1 MDRRVSV
8 VIGDE
13 NPRTRSGLKAILEAF
28 SSIEIV
34 GEAAGGRETLESV
47 EQKRPDVIVLDLKL
61 PIRKSLETIRKLRE
75 QWPLVRIIVLS
86 QMYQGY
92 QAQAVQAG
100 VDAYLVKGTPTS
112 ELVRSILG

>member
-61 PIRKSLETIRKLRE
+61 PIRKSL
-75 QWPLVRIIVLS
+75 
-86 QMYQGY
+86 QGY